1 MDGKQRK
8 QALME
13 WSCDEQG
20 KKTIAFTRKNEGLD
34 GVRMT
39 ELTSDQK
46 DEVRKVLNDLPLP
59 FRGGNRQETLKL
71 IEKSGFDNLY
81 LAFYKGEDVGDD
93 GVLDVFQ
100 IEDPNM
106 VWNFRGDPHVHT
118 LVHIKDH
125 I

>member
-1 MDGKQRK
+1 
-8 QALME
+8 ME

-39 ELTSDQK
+39 ELTSDRR
-46 DEVRKVLNDLPLP
+46 DEVRNALNDLLLP
-59 FRGGNRQETLKL
+59 FREGDRQDSLKL

-81 LAFYKGEDVGDD
+81 LAFYEGEDVDDD
-93 GVLDVFQ
+93 GVWEVFQ

-106 VWNFRGDPHVHT
+106 VWNFRGDPHVQP

>member
-1 MDGKQRK
+1 
-8 QALME
+8 ME

-20 KKTIAFTRKNEGLD
+20 KETIASTGKNEGLD

-46 DEVRKVLNDLPLP
+46 DEVRNVLNDLLLP
-59 FRGGNRQETLKL
+59 FREGDRQESLKL
-71 IEKSGFDNLY
+71 IEKSGFDNLH
-81 LAFYKGEDVGDD
+81 LAFYKGEDD
-93 GVLDVFQ
+93 GVWDAFQ

-118 LVHIKDH
+118 FVHIKDH
-125 I
+125 F